1 VVNSATMNL
10 LEKLA
15 PFALLHI
22 LVAVTGC
29 GGDDSDEPGGN
40 SGLTC
45 AAPNSVTTGCSV
57 VVEPGSADDATALL
71 DVFID
76 AKSGDT
82 VCLCPGTFTPNK
94 EISLTVPGVTV
105 RGAGQ
110 NVEDTVLDFA
120 TQDADKNAFSVTS
133 DGFTVEN
140 LWLKNSP
147 GNGIVV
153 TGAEDVTFRKLK
165 VSWDAGSVVSNG
177 AYAVYPVQ
185 SKRVIIEDSEIVGAA
200 DAGAYVGQCE
210 GAIVRN
216 NKVHGNVAGIEIE
229 NTTDAEVYGNEAY
242 DNTSGILVFVLP
254 NLEKKDGMAALVRDN
269 DIHDNNRKNFAE
281 PGTIVASVPPGTGM
295 LLLAADSTEIRN
307 NTISNNGSV
316 GILIVS
322 QSTID
327 QLLGTTPDPETNGF
341 AEGSFIHDNTFTNNG
356 TDPQTLLLLLGKNP
370 VENIVWDGVVDAGAT
385 ETLCLGDS
393 PEPSFRNMQDSV
405 GDPADDLLD
414 SSAHMCTK
422 PPLPAL
428 SW

>member
-1 VVNSATMNL
+1 MNL

-29 GGDDSDEPGGN
+29 GSDDSDDPGGTS

-45 AAPNSVTTGCSV
+45 EAPNADTTGCSV
-57 VVEPGSADDATALL
+57 TVEPGSADDATALL

-94 EISLTVPGVTV
+94 EISLSVPGVTV

-120 TQDADKNAFSVTS
+120 TQEADKNAFSVTS

-165 VSWDAGSVVSNG
+165 VSWDAGSVVTNG
-177 AYAVYPVQ
+177 AYAVYPVK
-185 SKRVIIEDSEIVGAA
+185 SKRVIIEDTEIVGAA

-210 GAIVRN
+210 GAIVRRN
-216 NKVHGNVAGIEIE
+216 NVHGNVAGIEIE
-229 NTTDAEVYGNEAY
+229 NTTNAEVYENDAY
-242 DNTSGILVFVLP
+242 DNTSGILVFALP
-254 NLEKKDGMAALVRDN
+254 NLEKTDGKAALVHDN
-269 DIHDNNRKNFAE
+269 QVHDNNRDNFAE
-281 PGTIVASVPPGTGM
+281 DGTIVANVPPGTGM
-295 LLLAADSTEIRN
+295 LILAADGTEVRD
-307 NTISNNGSV
+307 NTFTNNGSV

-322 QSTID
+322 QATLD
-327 QLLGTTPDPETNGF
+327 QVLGTEPDPITDPDPEDT
-341 AEGSFIHDNTFTNNG
+341 FIHGNTFTGNG
-356 TDPQTLLLLLGKNP
+356 TNPKSLLLALGAP
-370 VENIVWDGVVDAGAT
+370 VENIVWDGVLKTGAT
-385 ETLCLGDS
+385 DTFCLGDP
-393 PEPSFRNMQDSV
+393 PEASFRNMHTTIDAV
-405 GDPADDLLD
+405 DDTKDPE
-414 SSAHMCTK
+414 SHVCTK